1 MSMQC
6 RIKHVKGQT
15 CQYRKIVV
23 DMLLLSS
30 PNSTC
35 KILSREIGEKIVV
48 PNCRATQDRA
58 VVE

>member
-1 MSMQC
+1 
-6 RIKHVKGQT
+6 VKGQT

-48 PNCRATQDRA
+48 PNCRATQDIA